1 MATKIYTYPRVN
13 VNKTLVEKRNIT
25 PYKEDTTVL
34 FVPIVADKGPTGEIV
49 RIYSLTEFIS
59 VFGELNYEKQGQ
71 IALNIANWLSSGGT
85 IYAYRVIENES
96 ATAKIVEEKDSNKV
110 VEIEAKY
117 AGEYYNDLRLEFVKH
132 NTLEKYSLNVKIGE
146 NILVE
151 KYGFDTLEKL
161 KAAVNKNSEH
171 IVIKALTEVS
181 VEKDYTVTESV
192 PAPTTTHDELLLTFW
207 STTAPE
213 KLANKL
219 ETPIDTIMDAG
230 YNINIK
236 NAMAAFVSTATISR
250 PDIVLILDT
259 KLVEYDTTNK
269 KYKESIVLA
278 DAIATFPSA
287 ADLSGE
293 ATNIAVYEQ
302 YFVIEENNTDLA
314 VTPTYFLS
322 KLLPYNDKTYGKQWA
337 TAGLRRGIL
346 NGVKSISE
354 NPTPDKK
361 ETWFTG
367 RFNYAEK
374 TSREVAFMSQRT
386 YDGSSDDSFTALSF
400 LNNARV
406 TAQIVKDLE
415 RLGREYLFEFN
426 DAITLSQMSSVLNKY
441 LSEWIANRT
450 LSVANVEVSASEY
463 SENAVDI
470 TLYIKF
476 TGTIEVITIDIT
488 IE

>member
-1 MATKIYTYPRVN
+1 
-13 VNKTLVEKRNIT
+13 
-25 PYKEDTTVL
+25 
-34 FVPIVADKGPTGEIV
+34 
-49 RIYSLTEFIS
+49 
-59 VFGELNYEKQGQ
+59 
-71 IALNIANWLSSGGT
+71 
-85 IYAYRVIENES
+85 
-96 ATAKIVEEKDSNKV
+96 
-110 VEIEAKY
+110 
-117 AGEYYNDLRLEFVKH
+117 
-132 NTLEKYSLNVKIGE
+132 
-146 NILVE
+146 
-151 KYGFDTLEKL
+151 
-161 KAAVNKNSEH
+161 
-171 IVIKALTEVS
+171 
-181 VEKDYTVTESV
+181 
-192 PAPTTTHDELLLTFW
+192 
-207 STTAPE
+207 
-213 KLANKL
+213 
-219 ETPIDTIMDAG
+219 MDAG
-230 YNINIK
+230 YNIEIK
-236 NAMAAFVSTATISR
+236 KKMAAFVSTAQISR
-250 PDIVLILDT
+250 PDIILILDT
-259 KLVEYDTTNK
+259 KVVEYDSDNK

-361 ETWFTG
+361 EDWFTG

-406 TAQIVKDLE
+406 TAQITKDLE